1 MNISKFTDN
10 NNGGTTMAELIGYTF
25 KVTDEQKENLQN
37 RIKGSNLQAGE
48 YLQMLVNAFDA
59 QQHRETMVDDADV
72 NLLDS
77 HLARISEIYLS
88 MAKNRA
94 DEKQIAQDS
103 KIELEDTIK
112 TLKAELFD
120 LKEITKA
127 QLDELRINT
136 DVEIEVAIQ
145 RVATAEQNESKA
157 IEEKDKAEQNELQ
170 TKRAFVKLE
179 EYNTDLQ
186 TQIVDAKQQITTA
199 NQNVTEAQEQV
210 KSTMDVLTI
219 EQNKNS
225 TLQAKNEALS
235 AELDRVKL
243 ELATVKQN
251 NESLL
256 SKLDDTKELKNQA
269 LGELK
274 AVHINHKELQETV
287 AQQRITID
295 DLKQELWKH
304 KDGISKN

>member
-1 MNISKFTDN
+1 
-10 NNGGTTMAELIGYTF
+10 MAELIGYTF

-59 QQHRETMVDDADV
+59 QQHRETIVDDADV

-120 LKEITKA
+120 LKEITKT

-136 DVEIEVAIQ
+136 DVEIELAIQ

-179 EYNTDLQ
+179 EYNTDLK

-225 TLQAKNEALS
+225 TLQAKNEAFS

-243 ELATVKQN
+243 ELATVKRDN
-251 NESLL
+251 DSLL

>member
-1 MNISKFTDN
+1 
-10 NNGGTTMAELIGYTF
+10 MAELIGYTF

-186 TQIVDAKQQITTA
+186 TQIVDIKQQIATA
-199 NQNVTEAQEQV
+199 NQKVTEAQAQV

-235 AELDRVKL
+235 AELDRVNL

-274 AVHINHKELQETV
+274 AVHINHKELQETF
-287 AQQRITID
+287 AQQRAIID
-295 DLKQELWKH
+295 ELKQELWKY
-304 KDGISKN
+304 KKIN

>member
-1 MNISKFTDN
+1 
-10 NNGGTTMAELIGYTF
+10 MAELIGYTF

-59 QQHRETMVDDADV
+59 QQHRETIVDDADV

-120 LKEITKA
+120 LKEITKT

-136 DVEIEVAIQ
+136 DVEIELAIQ

-225 TLQAKNEALS
+225 TLQAKNEAFS

-243 ELATVKQN
+243 ELATVKRDN
-251 NESLL
+251 DSLL

-274 AVHINHKELQETV
+274 AVHINHKELQEAA

-295 DLKQELWKH
+295 ELKQEIWKH
-304 KDGISKN
+304 KNVDSKN

>member
-1 MNISKFTDN
+1 
-10 NNGGTTMAELIGYTF
+10 MAELIGYTF

-59 QQHRETMVDDADV
+59 QQHRETIVDDADV

-103 KIELEDTIK
+103 KVELENTIK

-120 LKEITKA
+120 LKEITKT

-136 DVEIEVAIQ
+136 DIEVELAIQ
-145 RVATAEQNESKA
+145 RVSTAAQNESKA

-170 TKRAFVKLE
+170 AKRAFVKLE

-186 TQIVDAKQQITTA
+186 TQIVDIKQQIATA
-199 NQNVTEAQEQV
+199 NQKVTEAQEQV

-225 TLQAKNEALS
+225 TLQAKNEAFS

-243 ELATVKQN
+243 ELATVKRDN
-251 NESLL
+251 DSLL

-274 AVHINHKELQETV
+274 AVHINHKELQEAA

-295 DLKQELWKH
+295 ELKQEIWKH
-304 KDGISKN
+304 KNVDSKN

>member
-1 MNISKFTDN
+1 
-10 NNGGTTMAELIGYTF
+10 MAELIGYTF

-186 TQIVDAKQQITTA
+186 TQIVDIKQQIATA
-199 NQNVTEAQEQV
+199 NQKVTEAQAQV

-235 AELDRVKL
+235 AELDRVNL

-274 AVHINHKELQETV
+274 AVHINHKELQETF
-287 AQQRITID
+287 AQQRAIID
-295 DLKQELWKH
+295 ELKQELWKH